1 MNKFRYKKRKD
12 WSKNERTFFKIC
24 NFIVLSRK
32 RIKKVFEAFDSLEKL
47 SNKSHYQYTEND
59 INLLK
64 GIILENLEDKLKNF
78 NKDLSIFK
86 DSDIEIFQNHLD
98 ELKAE
103 NLRLEN
109 ENKRLQFIIENFV
122 KEKEIS
128 EIDDI
133 KSLVSKNIPA
143 NRKLKT
149 SLKNEKINFS
159 KENIRKFLKLWSE
172 GKTTAEIVN
181 IYKNKRIVRKRRKK
195 KVEDL
200 DYFLFFFSY
209 MPTKSS
215 GAIIKGGNPASLVQ
229 FAIMDLKKGNKNF
242 GHSISN
248 ILSRTSSVA
257 FSIVK
262 IPQYTPSTMKS
273 VESLVFVSLLI
284 DNSTS

>member
-1 MNKFRYKKRKD
+1 MALSAKNISFSDALNFLNKFRYKKRKD
-12 WSKNERTFFKIC
+12 WSKDERTFFKIC

-103 NLRLEN
+103 NYRLEN

-128 EIDDI
+128 EIDEI
-133 KSLVSKNIPA
+133 KSLVRKNIPA

-172 GKTTAEIVN
+172 GKSTLEIVN
-181 IYKNKRIVRKRRKK
+181 IYKSKRSVRKVGRKK
-195 KVEDL
+195 
-200 DYFLFFFSY
+200 
-209 MPTKSS
+209 
-215 GAIIKGGNPASLVQ
+215 
-229 FAIMDLKKGNKNF
+229 LK
-242 GHSISN
+242 I
-248 ILSRTSSVA
+248 
-257 FSIVK
+257 
-262 IPQYTPSTMKS
+262 
-273 VESLVFVSLLI
+273 
-284 DNSTS
+284 

>member
-1 MNKFRYKKRKD
+1 MSISKKNISFSDALKFLNKFRYKKRKD
-12 WSKNERTFFKIC
+12 WSKDERTFFKIC

-98 ELKAE
+98 EIKAE

-159 KENIRKFLKLWSE
+159 KENIRKFLKLWKE

-181 IYKNKRIVRKRRKK
+181 IYKNKRIVRNVERKK
-195 KVEDL
+195 
-200 DYFLFFFSY
+200 
-209 MPTKSS
+209 
-215 GAIIKGGNPASLVQ
+215 
-229 FAIMDLKKGNKNF
+229 LK
-242 GHSISN
+242 I
-248 ILSRTSSVA
+248 
-257 FSIVK
+257 
-262 IPQYTPSTMKS
+262 
-273 VESLVFVSLLI
+273 
-284 DNSTS
+284 

>member
-1 MNKFRYKKRKD
+1 MPISNKNISFSDALNFLNKFRYKKRKD
-12 WSKNERTFFKIC
+12 WSKDERAFFKIC

-103 NLRLEN
+103 NYRLEN

-128 EIDDI
+128 EIDEI
-133 KSLVSKNIPA
+133 KSLVRKNIPA

-172 GKTTAEIVN
+172 GKSTLEIVN
-181 IYKNKRIVRKRRKK
+181 IYKSKRSVRKVGRKK
-195 KVEDL
+195 
-200 DYFLFFFSY
+200 
-209 MPTKSS
+209 
-215 GAIIKGGNPASLVQ
+215 
-229 FAIMDLKKGNKNF
+229 LK
-242 GHSISN
+242 I
-248 ILSRTSSVA
+248 
-257 FSIVK
+257 
-262 IPQYTPSTMKS
+262 
-273 VESLVFVSLLI
+273 
-284 DNSTS
+284 

>member
-1 MNKFRYKKRKD
+1 MAIFKNNVSFSDALNFLKKFRYKKRKD
-12 WSKNERTFFKIC
+12 WSKDERTFFKIC

-32 RIKKVFEAFDSLEKL
+32 RIKKLFEAFDSLEKL

-64 GIILENLEDKLKNF
+64 GIILENLEDKLKKF

-98 ELKAE
+98 ELKEE

-133 KSLVSKNIPA
+133 KSLVNKNIPS

-159 KENIRKFLKLWSE
+159 KENIRKFLKLWGE
-172 GKTTAEIVN
+172 GKTTLEIVN
-181 IYKNKRIVRKRRKK
+181 IYKNKRGVRNLGRKK
-195 KVEDL
+195 
-200 DYFLFFFSY
+200 
-209 MPTKSS
+209 
-215 GAIIKGGNPASLVQ
+215 
-229 FAIMDLKKGNKNF
+229 LK
-242 GHSISN
+242 I
-248 ILSRTSSVA
+248 
-257 FSIVK
+257 
-262 IPQYTPSTMKS
+262 
-273 VESLVFVSLLI
+273 
-284 DNSTS
+284 

>member
-1 MNKFRYKKRKD
+1 MPISNKNISFSDALNFLNKFRYKKRKD
-12 WSKNERTFFKIC
+12 WSKDERAFFKIC

-86 DSDIEIFQNHLD
+86 DSDIEIFQDHLD

-103 NLRLEN
+103 NHRLEN

-128 EIDDI
+128 EIDEI
-133 KSLVSKNIPA
+133 KSLVRKNIPA

-172 GKTTAEIVN
+172 GKSTLEIVN
-181 IYKNKRIVRKRRKK
+181 IYKSKRSVRKVGRKK
-195 KVEDL
+195 
-200 DYFLFFFSY
+200 
-209 MPTKSS
+209 
-215 GAIIKGGNPASLVQ
+215 
-229 FAIMDLKKGNKNF
+229 LK
-242 GHSISN
+242 I
-248 ILSRTSSVA
+248 
-257 FSIVK
+257 
-262 IPQYTPSTMKS
+262 
-273 VESLVFVSLLI
+273 
-284 DNSTS
+284 

>member
-1 MNKFRYKKRKD
+1 MAIFKNNVSFSDALNFLKKFRYKKRKD
-12 WSKNERTFFKIC
+12 WSKDERTFFKIC

-32 RIKKVFEAFDSLEKL
+32 RIKKLFEAFDSLEKL

-64 GIILENLEDKLKNF
+64 GIILENLEDKLKKF

-98 ELKAE
+98 ELKEE

-133 KSLVSKNIPA
+133 KSLVNKNIPS

-149 SLKNEKINFS
+149 SLKTEKVNFS

-172 GKTTAEIVN
+172 GKTTVEIVN
-181 IYKNKRIVRKRRKK
+181 IYKNKRVGRNLGTKK
-195 KVEDL
+195 
-200 DYFLFFFSY
+200 
-209 MPTKSS
+209 
-215 GAIIKGGNPASLVQ
+215 
-229 FAIMDLKKGNKNF
+229 LK
-242 GHSISN
+242 I
-248 ILSRTSSVA
+248 
-257 FSIVK
+257 
-262 IPQYTPSTMKS
+262 
-273 VESLVFVSLLI
+273 
-284 DNSTS
+284 

>member
-1 MNKFRYKKRKD
+1 MPISTKNISFSDALNFLNKFRYKKRKD
-12 WSKNERTFFKIC
+12 WSKDERTFFKIC

-128 EIDDI
+128 EIGEI
-133 KSLVSKNIPA
+133 KSLVRKNIPA
-143 NRKLKT
+143 SKKLKT

-172 GKTTAEIVN
+172 GKTTVEIVN
-181 IYKNKRIVRKRRKK
+181 IYKNQRSVKSVGRKK
-195 KVEDL
+195 
-200 DYFLFFFSY
+200 
-209 MPTKSS
+209 
-215 GAIIKGGNPASLVQ
+215 
-229 FAIMDLKKGNKNF
+229 LK
-242 GHSISN
+242 I
-248 ILSRTSSVA
+248 
-257 FSIVK
+257 
-262 IPQYTPSTMKS
+262 
-273 VESLVFVSLLI
+273 
-284 DNSTS
+284 

>member
-1 MNKFRYKKRKD
+1 MPISNKNISFSDALNFLNKFRYKKRKD
-12 WSKNERTFFKIC
+12 WSKDERTFFKIC

-103 NLRLEN
+103 NHRLEN

-128 EIDDI
+128 EIDEI
-133 KSLVSKNIPA
+133 KSLVRKNIPA

-172 GKTTAEIVN
+172 GKSTLEIVN
-181 IYKNKRIVRKRRKK
+181 IYKSKRSVRKVGRKK
-195 KVEDL
+195 
-200 DYFLFFFSY
+200 
-209 MPTKSS
+209 
-215 GAIIKGGNPASLVQ
+215 
-229 FAIMDLKKGNKNF
+229 LK
-242 GHSISN
+242 I
-248 ILSRTSSVA
+248 
-257 FSIVK
+257 
-262 IPQYTPSTMKS
+262 
-273 VESLVFVSLLI
+273 
-284 DNSTS
+284 

>member
-1 MNKFRYKKRKD
+1 MKFRYKKRKD

-86 DSDIEIFQNHLD
+86 DSDIEIFQNHLN

-128 EIDDI
+128 EIDEI

-172 GKTTAEIVN
+172 GKTTVEIVN
-181 IYKNKRIVRKRRKK
+181 IYKNKRSVKNVGRKK
-195 KVEDL
+195 
-200 DYFLFFFSY
+200 
-209 MPTKSS
+209 
-215 GAIIKGGNPASLVQ
+215 
-229 FAIMDLKKGNKNF
+229 LK
-242 GHSISN
+242 I
-248 ILSRTSSVA
+248 
-257 FSIVK
+257 
-262 IPQYTPSTMKS
+262 
-273 VESLVFVSLLI
+273 
-284 DNSTS
+284 

>member
-1 MNKFRYKKRKD
+1 MPISTKNISFSDALNFLNKFRYKKRKD

-64 GIILENLEDKLKNF
+64 GIILENLENKLKNF

-128 EIDDI
+128 EIDEI
-133 KSLVSKNIPA
+133 KSLVRKNIPA

-172 GKTTAEIVN
+172 GKSTLEIVN
-181 IYKNKRIVRKRRKK
+181 IYKSKSSVRNVGRKK
-195 KVEDL
+195 
-200 DYFLFFFSY
+200 
-209 MPTKSS
+209 
-215 GAIIKGGNPASLVQ
+215 
-229 FAIMDLKKGNKNF
+229 LK
-242 GHSISN
+242 I
-248 ILSRTSSVA
+248 
-257 FSIVK
+257 
-262 IPQYTPSTMKS
+262 
-273 VESLVFVSLLI
+273 
-284 DNSTS
+284 

>member
-1 MNKFRYKKRKD
+1 MALSAKNISFSDALNFLNKFRYKKRKD
-12 WSKNERTFFKIC
+12 WSKDERTFFKIC

-86 DSDIEIFQNHLD
+86 DSDIEIFQNHLN

-128 EIDDI
+128 EIDEI
-133 KSLVSKNIPA
+133 KSLVNKNIQV
-143 NRKLKT
+143 NKKLKT

-172 GKTTAEIVN
+172 GKTTVEIVN
-181 IYKNKRIVRKRRKK
+181 IYKNKKSVKNIGRKK
-195 KVEDL
+195 
-200 DYFLFFFSY
+200 
-209 MPTKSS
+209 
-215 GAIIKGGNPASLVQ
+215 
-229 FAIMDLKKGNKNF
+229 LK
-242 GHSISN
+242 I
-248 ILSRTSSVA
+248 
-257 FSIVK
+257 
-262 IPQYTPSTMKS
+262 
-273 VESLVFVSLLI
+273 
-284 DNSTS
+284 

>member
-1 MNKFRYKKRKD
+1 MPISNKNISFSEALNFLNKFRYKQRKD
-12 WSKNERTFFKIC
+12 WSKDERTFFKIC

-86 DSDIEIFQNHLD
+86 DSDIEIFQDHLD

-103 NLRLEN
+103 NYRLEN

-128 EIDDI
+128 EIDEI
-133 KSLVSKNIPA
+133 KSLVRKNIPA

-172 GKTTAEIVN
+172 GKSTLEIVN
-181 IYKNKRIVRKRRKK
+181 IYKSKRSVRKVGRKK
-195 KVEDL
+195 
-200 DYFLFFFSY
+200 
-209 MPTKSS
+209 
-215 GAIIKGGNPASLVQ
+215 
-229 FAIMDLKKGNKNF
+229 LK
-242 GHSISN
+242 I
-248 ILSRTSSVA
+248 
-257 FSIVK
+257 
-262 IPQYTPSTMKS
+262 
-273 VESLVFVSLLI
+273 
-284 DNSTS
+284 